1 MKEMP
6 RPSRQPTCG
15 QGLGGLGDAGSPRA
29 SPHLSKT
36 LSCCSL
42 SLAAAAAQAGDSPAG
57 GADERCLE
65 ITQIQSKVSLPC
77 PGPGT
82 MDIWPGIIL

>member
-1 MKEMP
+1 MGLETLGP
-6 RPSRQPTCG
+6 PGRP
-15 QGLGGLGDAGSPRA
+15 LA
-29 SPHLSKT
+29 SQKT
-36 LSCCSL
+36 LLCCSL
-42 SLAAAAAQAGDSPAG
+42 SLAAAAAQAGDSPPR